1 MTMQMLISH
10 RTQKTLQ
17 SLCINELHILFL
29 FVPKRHSIQ
38 LLYKWASYQLWY
50 WRSQRLYHWWELC
63 RFWCP
68 FHKCIFEVRGC
79 TYGPQATDSL
89 VGQPDEYDNLC
100 GIPNSASAV
109 TDFQALPMFETTD
122 EIVADVDDDNCGEES
137 KSQPTGYG
145 YDPDVKCVYGFPEYN
160 NIVGAIPQNLV
171 TAQVSSLCISCVS
184 NYHKP

>member
-1 MTMQMLISH
+1 MVL
-10 RTQKTLQ
+10 K
-17 SLCINELHILFL
+17 
-29 FVPKRHSIQ
+29 Q
-38 LLYKWASYQLWY
+38 LY
-50 WRSQRLYHWWELC
+50 
-63 RFWCP
+63 
-68 FHKCIFEVRGC
+68 
-79 TYGPQATDSL
+79 SL